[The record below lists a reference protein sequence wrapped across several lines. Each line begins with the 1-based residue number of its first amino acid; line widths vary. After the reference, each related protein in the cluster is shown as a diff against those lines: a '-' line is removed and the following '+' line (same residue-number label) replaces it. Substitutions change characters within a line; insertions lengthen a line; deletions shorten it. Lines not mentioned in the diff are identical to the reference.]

1 MASRSANKDLLKL
14 SWEYIGDQHIEGN
27 VHDAAPHL
35 SCSGPLSLGAPMC
48 IRAPLP
54 SGPLRPARPHVE
66 RDGRE
71 QRCIPTLLMI
81 CILSLTQQLARAE
94 LCIGGVK
101 PATCCEQNSQ
111 VCMCRTAP
119 PHMHVSQASPP
130 DEHISAKVDLSPKRG
145 GNTVPYMQ
153 GSPTTKRSTPG
164 DPRSRWPVPWA
175 LRAWRSSWPRTAT

>member
-81 CILSLTQQLARAE
+81 CILSLTQQLTRAE

-101 PATCCEQNSQ
+101 PATCCEQNSHVTSVHVPHRATAHARVTSQ
-111 VCMCRTAP
+111 SPRRT
-119 PHMHVSQASPP
+119 HKCESRS
-130 DEHISAKVDLSPKRG
+130 LSE
-145 GNTVPYMQ
+145 
-153 GSPTTKRSTPG
+153 
-164 DPRSRWPVPWA
+164 
-175 LRAWRSSWPRTAT
+175 AWR